1 MIFNEENDK
10 SVDFDEDVTEG
21 DVVRMKAILKR
32 TESSVSDLKK
42 ERSLSSVGTISSIAT
57 PTASQR
63 LKQKNDDHLQRCIYI
78 YLLYIFINIVSK
90 IMDTESMN
98 GSSPRSPLVPARLK
112 TPLPRSSLSLPP
124 QTQNS
129 PSPVSNEI
137 PNILPITVSNAS
149 NNKT

>member
-42 ERSLSSVGTISSIAT
+42 ERSLSSIAT
-57 PTASQR
+57 PTAAQR